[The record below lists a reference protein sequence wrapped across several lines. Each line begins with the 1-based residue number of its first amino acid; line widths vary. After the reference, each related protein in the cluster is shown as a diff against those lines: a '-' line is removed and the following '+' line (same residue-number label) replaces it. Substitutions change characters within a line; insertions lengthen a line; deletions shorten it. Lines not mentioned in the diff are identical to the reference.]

1 MRFFI
6 KITLVV
12 SLMVSSLYAING
24 KSLAIKHQ
32 LIASSKASSQ
42 WNRIFKKT
50 RKMKKLGI
58 AKLSDAQKEALLEY
72 LVNHAA
78 DSDSP
83 EAAGM

>member
-1 MRFFI
+1 MRTI
-6 KITLVV
+6 LKAIIIT
-12 SLMVSSLYAING
+12 SLLISSLYATNG
-24 KSLAIKHQ
+24 KSLAIEHN

-58 AKLSDAQKEALLEY
+58 DKLTEPQKEALLEY